1 MRRNRRSIR
10 QLSSKLTCT
19 LLLPAL
25 MASSMAAACA
35 GEQADKN
42 VNAMPAPA
50 TSRTPTYSFEVVR
63 TYPHAVD
70 AYTQGLL
77 FHEGRLFEGT
87 GQYGESDIREVE
99 LESGRVIRKHELS
112 DSSYFGEGIVI
123 VDDKLIEITWKSGVA
138 FIYDWKTFDPKG
150 QFKYEGEGWGLTWDG
165 TSIVMSNGSPTIVFR
180 DPKTFAATRTIEV
193 NDNGTPVTKL
203 NELEWV
209 KGEIWAN
216 VYQTDQIVRINPA
229 DGKVVG
235 WIDLA
240 GILPA
245 VDRTAKTEV
254 MNGILYDAKADR
266 LFVTG
271 KYWPKMFEIKL
282 KQRS

>member
-10 QLSSKLTCT
+10 QLSNKLTCT

-42 VNAMPAPA
+42 VNAMPVPPA
-50 TSRTPTYSFEVVR
+50 TRTPTYSFEVVR

-99 LESGRVIRKHELS
+99 LESGRVIRKRELS
-112 DSSYFGEGIVI
+112 DSAYFGEGIVI

-138 FIYDWKTFDPKG
+138 FIYDWKSFEPKG
-150 QFKYEGEGWGLTWDG
+150 QFKYDGEGWGLTWDG
-165 TSIVMSNGSPTIVFR
+165 TSIIMSNGSPTIVFR

-216 VYQTDQIVRINPA
+216 VYETDQIVRINPA

-235 WIDLA
+235 VIDLA

-245 VDRTAKTEV
+245 VDRTTKTEV
-254 MNGILYDAKADR
+254 MNGIVYDAKADR
-266 LFVTG
+266 IFITG